1 MRAKRSVC
9 FGLVFLLGLL
19 AAVPFNSALAN
30 DTANTLGFRK
40 AVTLKGI
47 REHQAA
53 FQAHSDANGGSRV
66 AGSAAYEASANYVV
80 QKMQAAGYQ
89 VSSQY
94 FQFPFAGDRTPP
106 VFQQITPSAV
116 TYVDGVDFGTMQYS
130 GSGDVTGP
138 LVAVDLVLPPPP
150 GPGNA
155 NTSGCEAADFAGFP
169 AGAIALLRNQN
180 QHSILPLDSRSL
192 LHIELLSSHPN

>member
-9 FGLVFLLGLL
+9 FGLVFLLSLL

-30 DTANTLGFRK
+30 DPANTQGFRK

-53 FQAHSDANGGSRV
+53 FQSHSDANGGSRV

-106 VFQQITPSAV
+106 IFQQIAPSAV
-116 TYVDGVDFGTMQYS
+116 TYVDGVDFGTMQNS
-130 GSGDVTGP
+130 GSGDVTAP

-150 GPGNA
+150 DSPP
-155 NTSGCEAADFAGFP
+155 DF
-169 AGAIALLRNQN
+169 GAIAAAAARYECK
-180 QHSILPLDSRSL
+180 ILGPPPSG
-192 LHIELLSSHPN
+192 